1 MSFSYY
7 DKDNNI
13 KRLNIE
19 VGKEWSSY
27 KEKDEDSLINSI
39 FDAADMNSDGIVD
52 ENELEILKEL
62 LKSTH
67 STKMP
72 TQDGVEYWSEGINR
86 HITKIQL
93 ADGNTDDLKIFM
105 KKVGEE
111 QGFIIEFIPLEIY
124 NVWIEDDAIELA
136 NKKLLIPMH
145 SNELSEEQE
154 LQIIDENETVSENQ
168 IQKTAEIGTVQNYS
182 AYVPESEIF
191 LEGGNVLN
199 TLTKNGAPGAII
211 GDESVEDTMM
221 SMGLD
226 DSEESR
232 EIAKKQIAKE
242 LELDEKNVT
251 YIPQFDFHIDMYYR
265 PLNNGQIGVPDFE
278 AGIKVIENLK
288 LKTNEQKQI
297 YQDLLQQ
304 LKKMESETKI
314 IRENAENELK
324 NQGYELLKIPCFST
338 NKEKNENPINFMNG
352 VCGTSAKTGDKF
364 YITNT
369 SGDKTLDNYMEKY
382 LKKEVGFDKVYF
394 APTKEYLKNLGGI
407 DCITKEF

>member
-1 MSFSYY
+1 
-7 DKDNNI
+7 
-13 KRLNIE
+13 
-19 VGKEWSSY
+19 
-27 KEKDEDSLINSI
+27 
-39 FDAADMNSDGIVD
+39 
-52 ENELEILKEL
+52 
-62 LKSTH
+62 
-67 STKMP
+67 
-72 TQDGVEYWSEGINR
+72 
-86 HITKIQL
+86 
-93 ADGNTDDLKIFM
+93 
-105 KKVGEE
+105 
-111 QGFIIEFIPLEIY
+111 
-124 NVWIEDDAIELA
+124 
-136 NKKLLIPMH
+136 
-145 SNELSEEQE
+145 
-154 LQIIDENETVSENQ
+154 
-168 IQKTAEIGTVQNYS
+168 
-182 AYVPESEIF
+182 
-191 LEGGNVLN
+191 
-199 TLTKNGAPGAII
+199 
-211 GDESVEDTMM
+211 MM